1 MFGWQHQLDRHEF
14 EQAQRSIVLKQ
25 KKHVLYSCL
34 IIILTLRIVH
44 HGDSISVLFST
55 ESRKYI
61 SFSSG
66 VQVIRTSCQ
75 CFNFVF
81 FLFVCLFVFVFLLS

>member
-1 MFGWQHQLDRHEF
+1 MFGWHHRLDRHEF
-14 EQAQRSIVLKQ
+14 EQAQRSVVLKQ

-55 ESRKYI
+55 ESGKYI
-61 SFSSG
+61 SFSSW
-66 VQVIRTSCQ
+66 VQIIRTSCQ

-81 FLFVCLFVFVFLLS
+81 LFFAIMIC